1 MLWGPAG
8 SIPYTYCKMQRKG
21 DLKELAQFIREESVI
36 ERQFI
41 GAKHLCF
48 ASKARFIICSS
59 LKVN

>member
-1 MLWGPAG
+1 MGALG
-8 SIPYTYCKMQRKG
+8 SGWLYSLHILQNAKG
-21 DLKELAQFIREESVI
+21 DLKELSQFIREESVI

-41 GAKHLCF
+41 GVKHLCF